1 MLRRL
6 GALGAL
12 AATCLLAGPVAVP
25 ARAARAQSPPTFG
38 RMFPRLPA
46 FTDPTVDQLA
56 ALAQTMLEQ
65 PGPDGDNRDI
75 PSGFTYFGQF
85 IDHDIT
91 RDELPTPTAT
101 VDPTTIPNKRTPELD
116 LDSLYGAGPEGSP
129 ELYYGAKLR
138 LALTQGTNDFP
149 VYDVPR
155 RADGSAIIG
164 DNRNDENLIVLQ
176 LHVAFA
182 RFHNR
187 LVDQGLSFK
196 EAQRLTRLH
205 YQYLVLNDY
214 LPKVVGADR
223 VRRLGL
229 TNPRKMP
236 VEFSVAAFRFG
247 HSEVRDAY
255 ELSSLTNDNP
265 VPVFSFA
272 DPARTL
278 AGGRP
283 IPTGFGVDWAYFF
296 NVEGAFDELGN
307 LSRLFDPKISLPLF
321 QLPIPGAEAEGSNVL
336 AFRTMNR
343 GLFYGLPSG
352 QAVAKALR
360 VKAIAPATLNLGPGF
375 ENGTPLWYYV
385 LAEAAQSSGG
395 ARLGPVGGSIV
406 ADVLLTALAK
416 TPGSVL
422 QRPFQPTVAHT
433 GAFTM
438 GDLLLFAG
446 SFTKEQLQEHLDEQ
460 AEDGGEPGGQPGG
473 DPTPAPDPAGD
484 QAPSRP
490 TGVTV
495 KRLTRTTARVTWL
508 PATDDVGVTA
518 YQVEHGRSL
527 LRRTASTTAVVLV
540 APTRYEVRVR
550 AFDSAGHASPA
561 ARVVVPAWTR

>member
-1 MLRRL
+1 MPPARRRHPRSAGCSRSFRPSPTRPSRSSPRWRRRCSSSPGRRATTPTSRAASRTSGSSSTTTSPATSYRPRRL
-6 GALGAL
+6 RS
-12 AATCLLAGPVAVP
+12 T
-25 ARAARAQSPPTFG
+25 
-38 RMFPRLPA
+38 
-46 FTDPTVDQLA
+46 
-56 ALAQTMLEQ
+56 
-65 PGPDGDNRDI
+65 
-75 PSGFTYFGQF
+75 
-85 IDHDIT
+85 
-91 RDELPTPTAT
+91 
-101 VDPTTIPNKRTPELD
+101 PTTIPNKRTPELD

-129 ELYYGAKLR
+129 ELYDGAKLK
-138 LALTQGTNDFP
+138 LTLTQGTNDFP

-155 RADGSAIIG
+155 RPDGSAIIG

-187 LVDQGLSFK
+187 LVDQGLSFR

-223 VRRLGL
+223 VRRIGL
-229 TNPRKMP
+229 TNPRRMP

-247 HSEVRDAY
+247 HSEVREAY
-255 ELSSLTNDNP
+255 ELSSLTNNNP
-265 VPVFSFA
+265 VPVFSFT
-272 DPARTL
+272 DPTRTL

-283 IPTGFGVDWAYFF
+283 IPPGFGVDWAYFF
-296 NVEGAFDELGN
+296 NVEGAFDELAN
-307 LSRLFDPKISLPLF
+307 LSRRFDTKISLPLF

-336 AFRTMNR
+336 AFRTLNR

-352 QAVAKALR
+352 QAVANALR
-360 VKAIAPATLNLGPGF
+360 IKPIAPSTLDLGPGF
-375 ENGTPLWYYV
+375 ERGTPLWYYI
-385 LAEAAQSSGG
+385 LAEAAQTSGG
-395 ARLGPVGGSIV
+395 ERLGPVGGSIV

-422 QRPFQPTVAHT
+422 QRPFKPTVAHA

-446 SFTKEQLQEHLDEQ
+446 AFTQAELKEHLDEQ
-460 AEDGGEPGGQPGG
+460 AEDAGEPVPGE
-473 DPTPAPDPAGD
+473 PVPASPVASRPAPDPAGD

-508 PATDDVGVTA
+508 PAADDVGIA
-518 YQVEHGRSL
+518 SYQVEHGRNL
-527 LRRTASTTAVVLV
+527 LRRTTATTAVVLV
-540 APTRYEVRVR
+540 APTRFEVGVR
-550 AFDSAGHASPA
+550 AVDTAGHASPA
-561 ARVVVPAWTR
+561 VRVVVPAWTR